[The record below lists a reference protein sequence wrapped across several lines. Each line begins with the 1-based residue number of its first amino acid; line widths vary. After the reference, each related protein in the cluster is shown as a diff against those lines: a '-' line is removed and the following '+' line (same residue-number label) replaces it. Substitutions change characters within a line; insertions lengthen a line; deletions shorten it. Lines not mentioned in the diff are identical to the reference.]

1 MDERNE
7 LIDQIVDVIR
17 SLVRAIHQGLPREWL
32 DVEITMPQFKT
43 LFVLYCTGR
52 ATMGELADTLGTG
65 VSTLTGIVDRL
76 VDQGLVIRE
85 EDPHDRRVVV
95 GRLTP
100 AGVELGDRLAVAA
113 RDRMSRV
120 LGQLSLDELRQ
131 VAAAMEL
138 MRHAAAHAGGPAASS
153 VDPAGPAALATGPIA
168 REGGKP

>member
-1 MDERNE
+1 
-7 LIDQIVDVIR
+7 
-17 SLVRAIHQGLPREWL
+17 SA
-32 DVEITMPQFKT
+32 
-43 LFVLYCTGR
+43 
-52 ATMGELADTLGTG
+52 
-65 VSTLTGIVDRL
+65 LTGIVDRL

-138 MRHAAAHAGGPAASS
+138 MRRAAAHASGPAAPS
-153 VDPAGPAALATGPIA
+153 VDPSGPAALATGP
-168 REGGKP
+168 